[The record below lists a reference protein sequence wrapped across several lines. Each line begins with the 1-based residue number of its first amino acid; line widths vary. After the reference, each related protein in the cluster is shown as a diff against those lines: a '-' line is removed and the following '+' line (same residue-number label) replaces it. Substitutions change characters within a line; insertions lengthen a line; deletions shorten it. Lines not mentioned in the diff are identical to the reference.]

1 MKIRI
6 FLFSFVFVE
15 LGHRRFAFAGVL
27 YPKDNISKSSEFDDL
42 QSSEN
47 ESGSKGEISENV
59 KDSGTTIKTVPD
71 QYEDDVGDLHCAYCY
86 QIPNEEARLY
96 CIKKYCEADG

>member
-47 ESGSKGEISENV
+47 ESGSKSEISENV
-59 KDSGTTIKTVPD
+59 KGKLELALVREVFHVFYYIQVK
-71 QYEDDVGDLHCAYCY
+71 
-86 QIPNEEARLY
+86 
-96 CIKKYCEADG
+96 